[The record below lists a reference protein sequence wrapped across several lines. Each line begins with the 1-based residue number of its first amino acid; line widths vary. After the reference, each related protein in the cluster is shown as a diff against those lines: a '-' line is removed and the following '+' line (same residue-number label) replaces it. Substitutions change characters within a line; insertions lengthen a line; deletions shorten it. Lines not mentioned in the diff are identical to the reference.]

1 MFNIFQRSQPQP
13 EPLTYFENF
22 IVSDSPPPQ
31 QDVVSNRKTTVV
43 SRPEPLRQ
51 SFRAS
56 ANAFSRDANPNRILE
71 FNYGESSNTNKVV
84 VCIWCDHMHICVR

>member
-1 MFNIFQRSQPQP
+1 MIFPRSKPQS
-13 EPLTYFENF
+13 EPKTYFEKF
-22 IVSDSPPPQ
+22 IVSDSPSPH
-31 QDVVSNRKTTVV
+31 QDVVSNRKTTEVP
-43 SRPEPLRQ
+43 RPEPLRQ

-71 FNYGESSNTNKVV
+71 FNYGELSNTNKVV